1 MELPLRQFRWRL
13 GILRWR
19 WAQVTTVTT
28 VTIVTAAHIHSI
40 ADTNIDIAAPLG
52 QHLIAEFHGVEA
64 ELLCDAE
71 KIAALL
77 QEAAIAAGAHVLQTM
92 FHGFGLRRGVTGV
105 VMLAESHISIH
116 TWPEYGYAAADIFMC
131 GSADPQLAYAALQR
145 ALMPKRSTVSVL
157 ARGAGLLRR

>member
-19 WAQVTTVTT
+19 RAQVT
-28 VTIVTAAHIHSI
+28 IVIAAHARSLTDIDI
-40 ADTNIDIAAPLG
+40 ETNIDIAAPLG